1 MLSVLIEHKNQ
12 LLGIWTD
19 ANDNS
24 TLTYTRWWR
33 NEPNNNG
40 GVEDVLEVTLT
51 DGLSFHYGRNG
62 FWNDQDSKQGQ
73 ADQADRIDFDD
84 NNSFICVKDL

>member
-1 MLSVLIEHKNQ
+1 MSFSD
-12 LLGIWTD
+12 IWRD

-40 GVEDVLEVTLT
+40 NIENVLEVTLT
-51 DGLSFHYGRNG
+51 NGPYYTSGRNG
-62 FWNDQDSKQGQ
+62 WWNDQDSKPHH
-73 ADQADRIDFDD
+73 ADQPDRIQFGQ
-84 NNSFICVKDL
+84 NNAFICVKDL